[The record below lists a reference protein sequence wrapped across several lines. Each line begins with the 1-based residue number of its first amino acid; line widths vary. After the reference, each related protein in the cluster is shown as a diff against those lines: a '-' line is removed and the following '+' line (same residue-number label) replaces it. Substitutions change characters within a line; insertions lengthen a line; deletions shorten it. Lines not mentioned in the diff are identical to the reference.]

1 MKHVSAQELREAMG
15 KFEKYEVTHK
25 PFIAVRCWP
34 ELKGAII
41 GSAVQGQ
48 VVDTI
53 GEDSSGMYRKVFGIF
68 GGARGG
74 CAVCW
79 MNVCHPKLGIL
90 MKALDP
96 PEESE
101 DDAGKDSNDDEPP

>member
-1 MKHVSAQELREAMG
+1 MN
-15 KFEKYEVTHK
+15 YEVTHK

-53 GEDSSGMYRKVFGIF
+53 GEDSSGMYRKVF
-68 GGARGG
+68 
-74 CAVCW
+74 
-79 MNVCHPKLGIL
+79 LYYY
-90 MKALDP
+90 
-96 PEESE
+96 
-101 DDAGKDSNDDEPP
+101 